1 MIQPML
7 SALGGSD
14 SQPTKQ
20 PTGLSKL
27 VLDYVTRIPRST
39 EMEQLTPRTRA
50 EAITKLAA
58 MNAGMVAGTLALPPG
73 PLGWLTIVPELLAIW
88 RIQAQMVADIA
99 AAYGKTK
106 AVTRERMVY
115 CLFRH
120 AAAQAVRDVGVR
132 VGERILA
139 SQFMQSMGEKVG
151 IRVGER
157 VAGKAFSRFI
167 PLIGAVC
174 VGAYAYYDTKQVAK
188 LAMDFMEEEASA
200 PQAPSNSALPVIT
213 IDAKDVAAVSSE
225 TRPARK

>member
-7 SALGGSD
+7 SALNGSN
-14 SQPTKQ
+14 SQPVRQ

-27 VLDYVTRIPRST
+27 VLDYVTRIPVST

-50 EAITKLAA
+50 NAITNRAA
-58 MNAGMVAGTLALPPG
+58 TNAGLVAGSLALPPG
-73 PLGWLTIVPELLAIW
+73 PLGWLTIVPELIAIW

-99 AAYGKTK
+99 AAYGKTQ

-139 SQFMQSMGEKVG
+139 SQFMQSMGQKVG

-157 VAGKAFSRFI
+157 VVGKAFSRFI
-167 PLIGAVC
+167 PIVGAIC
-174 VGAYAYYDTKQVAK
+174 VGAYAYYDTKQVAT
-188 LAMDFMEEEASA
+188 LAVDFLEETTPPPTATTE
-200 PQAPSNSALPVIT
+200 LPVIT
-213 IDAKDVAAVSSE
+213 INAKDIAAITIE
-225 TRPARK
+225 K